1 MLYDKHVGLPEPG
14 SAMEYLFVLIKM
26 RRDYMQLLQTYTL
39 AQAIRDDDTGKATQE
54 AFENYKA
61 AVLPHLKNQQK
72 RAAGNVA
79 EAMRREFA
87 RGPLKVK
94 PLTPSNMVKSRLG
107 TVVNSIKEPPF
118 KWKRGG

>member
-1 MLYDKHVGLPEPG
+1 MLYDKYVGLPEPG
-14 SAMEYLFVLIKM
+14 SVIEYLFVLIRM
-26 RRDYMQLLQTYTL
+26 RRDYVQLLHTYTL
-39 AQAIRDDDTGKATQE
+39 AQAIRDDETGKVTQE

-72 RAAGNVA
+72 KAVGDVA
-79 EAMRREFA
+79 EAMRQEFA

-118 KWKRGG
+118 KWRGGR